1 MLSAQYTD
9 VRAPLL
15 TQVNNKN
22 MFVTNF
28 ADLTRLIVGTTIP
41 NGEAVQGDVT
51 AGLTVTMV
59 VKVVDIT
66 SISTLCSFYGFRLRC
81 LTTGMI
87 QLQKSVS
94 STLTATTT
102 FNASQNYFVL
112 QLSHDRVTNEVIV
125 RANGTV
131 ITTQISAAW
140 NESYSNTIGRVGI
153 AATNSDGSAAHFGD
167 ILIYGRALNAAESLT
182 VSNYLKAKYAIA

>member
-1 MLSAQYTD
+1 
-9 VRAPLL
+9 
-15 TQVNNKN
+15 
-22 MFVTNF
+22 
-28 ADLTRLIVGTTIP
+28 
-41 NGEAVQGDVT
+41 
-51 AGLTVTMV
+51 
-59 VKVVDIT
+59 
-66 SISTLCSFYGFRLRC
+66 
-81 LTTGMI
+81 
-87 QLQKSVS
+87 
-94 STLTATTT
+94 LTATTT